1 MDNDNYLH
9 RYINAEWIDIL
20 FTNDYTPFKLHP
32 YFCFT
37 KLPITPFI
45 HFHFNKYFWILIIIN
60 CVLTW
65 SIKCT
70 CDPYQILMSQPW
82 IGSYLAV
89 LLYISSTSIKK
100 KRKRKLFP
108 MHFQHHL
115 LSVTMPL
122 YRHCMRILDSILMN
136 NWYLWH
142 QNVLMKKH
150 EWVNF
155 RKDQRIGRWL
165 HNRELR

>member
-1 MDNDNYLH
+1 MFHYPTHQLSPPPNPSTG
-9 RYINAEWIDIL
+9 DIEIMV
-20 FTNDYTPFKLHP
+20 K
-32 YFCFT
+32 
-37 KLPITPFI
+37 
-45 HFHFNKYFWILIIIN
+45 FHFNKYFWILIIIN
-60 CVLTW
+60 CALTW

-82 IGSYLAV
+82 IGSYNV
-89 LLYISSTSIKK
+89 SGSIAIYFFIKYK

-115 LSVTMPL
+115 LSVTMPFC
-122 YRHCMRILDSILMN
+122 RHCMRILDSILMN

-155 RKDQRIGRWL
+155 RKDQRIGCWL

>member
-37 KLPITPFI
+37 KLPITPPPFI

-70 CDPYQILMSQPW
+70 CDPYQILMRQLW

-89 LLYISSTSIKK
+89 LLYISPSSIKK
-100 KRKRKLFP
+100 RKENESCFRCIFNIIY
-108 MHFQHHL
+108 FL
-115 LSVTMPL
+115 LQCL
-122 YRHCMRILDSILMN
+122 YIDIACVFWIP
-136 NWYLWH
+136 Y
-142 QNVLMKKH
+142 
-150 EWVNF
+150 
-155 RKDQRIGRWL
+155 
-165 HNRELR
+165 

>member
-1 MDNDNYLH
+1 MTIHHLH
-9 RYINAEWIDIL
+9 LIRIFVSLPYPPALPPPNPSTGDIEIMV
-20 FTNDYTPFKLHP
+20 K
-32 YFCFT
+32 
-37 KLPITPFI
+37 
-45 HFHFNKYFWILIIIN
+45 FHFNKYFWILIIIN

-70 CDPYQILMSQPW
+70 CDPYQILMRQLW

-89 LLYISSTSIKK
+89 LLYISPSSIKKK

-115 LSVTMPL
+115 LSVTMPF

-136 NWYLWH
+136 NGYLWH